1 MKELVFLLPEIYLV
15 ITALALVV
23 NEVSYH
29 GEHVRVLHATALLGI
44 AGALLQVFVNYTFVP
59 ELYLQSL
66 LVHDA
71 FTLFFQIIFLL
82 AAGITVYASKKSQ
95 EIYIENRSEFCAMV
109 LGISALLML
118 AASSAHLLLTFCSLQ
133 GALVLGYL
141 LIAQKKQSHHATSAA
156 VKKMGM
162 ATLFLL
168 FVGFGTLILFA
179 TTKTLHIYDIH
190 KLMMTAELP
199 DKTLTVAF
207 TLLFLGIGAQMCL
220 FPNHLWGA
228 DAYEGASTAASGF
241 LSVVLR
247 ASGFAVLLRLVIV
260 IFSKNSEFPGVWTPA
275 TPFDWRWMI
284 ASVSGL
290 SLISGALLAYS
301 QVHARKLFASLIVT
315 QTGFLMLGLLTLDEV
330 GFSSLLFNI
339 AAEVFAVLGAYAAL
353 SYFIDR
359 VESDR
364 FENLNGAVARS
375 VPEGLC
381 LIFFLLSW
389 VGLPPFP
396 GFIGKVTLI
405 SAAVRHGWNIVA
417 IVAVFSSLL
426 CTMAMAR
433 FIFQLMSDF
442 KKDAVPLIP
451 NGGHRVMLLALMV
464 PLLLMSVFSEWLLQ
478 FAGQSVQLIFW

>member
-15 ITALALVV
+15 LTALALVV

-29 GEHVRVLHATALLGI
+29 GEQLRVVHATALLGL
-44 AGALLQVFVNYTFVP
+44 AGALLQVMVNYTFVP
-59 ELYLQSL
+59 ELYFQGL
-66 LVHDA
+66 LVHDG

-82 AAGITVYASKKSQ
+82 AGVITVYASKKSQ
-95 EIYIENRSEFCAMV
+95 EVYIENRSEFCAMV
-109 LGISALLML
+109 LAISSLLML
-118 AASSAHLLLTFCSLQ
+118 ATASAHLLLTFCCLQ
-133 GALVLGYL
+133 GALILGYL
-141 LIAQKKQSHHATSAA
+141 LIAQKKQSAHVTAA
-156 VKKMGM
+156 AIKKMGM

-179 TTKTLHIYDIH
+179 TTQTLHIYDIH
-190 KLMMTAELP
+190 KLMVSTELP

-220 FPNHLWGA
+220 FPHHLWGA
-228 DAYEGASTAASGF
+228 DAYEGSSTSAAGF
-241 LSVVLR
+241 LSVALR
-247 ASGFAVLLRLVIV
+247 ASGFAVLLRLFIV
-260 IFSKNSEFPGVWTPA
+260 LFSKNSEYPGVWIPA

-301 QVHARKLFASLIVT
+301 QTHARKLFASLIVT

-330 GFSSLLFNI
+330 GFSSLLFNL

-364 FENLNGAVARS
+364 FENLNGALARS

-405 SAAVRHGWNIVA
+405 SAAVRHGWNVLA
-417 IVAVFSSLL
+417 IVAVFCALL
-426 CTMAMAR
+426 CTMAVAR

-442 KKDAVPLIP
+442 KKEPEPLVT
-451 NGGHRVMLLALMV
+451 NGGHRVMLLALMI